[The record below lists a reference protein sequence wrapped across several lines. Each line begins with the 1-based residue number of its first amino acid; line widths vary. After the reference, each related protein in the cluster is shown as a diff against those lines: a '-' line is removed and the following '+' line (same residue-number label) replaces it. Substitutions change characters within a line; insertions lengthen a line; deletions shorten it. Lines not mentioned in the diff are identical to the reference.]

1 MFVDAQPHSLPEAD
15 SLTGCRTA
23 AGNFEFSAQAGADV
37 CRAAVVGLHAWVVHV
52 RDQRAVAL
60 FCRVSPEAV
69 FFRGHVLVGLLGRSD
84 YQRGVGGVEFA
95 DGDGKFKGDG
105 AAQYASAVGFG
116 SRREWAGD

>member
-15 SLTGCRTA
+15 SFAGSSVA
-23 AGNFEFSAQAGADV
+23 ARNFKFSAQTRADV
-37 CRAAVVGLHAWVVHV
+37 CRVAAAGVHAGVVHV
-52 RDQRAVAL
+52 RDQCVAAL
-60 FCRVSPEAV
+60 FCRVPSEAV
-69 FFRGHVLVGLLGRSD
+69 FFRGYVLVGFLGRSD

-116 SRREWAGD
+116 SGREWAGD